1 MPVHITALLFR
12 SFLFRSLLVSAS
24 WAVLLSS
31 TSAPVSAQWLKH
43 PTAGIPRTAD
53 GKANLSAPAPK
64 TPDGKPDLSGIW
76 EAHEDLSPYGGYKAH
91 FMDLA
96 LDLKPA
102 EAPFQPWARALSLER
117 QDNQHKDDPLNLCL
131 PPGVPRINTIAPF
144 KIVQTPQLVI
154 VLYETTANSN
164 FRQIFT
170 DGRPLP
176 KDPQP
181 TWLGYSVGTWEG
193 NVLKV
198 DTIGFNDRGW
208 IDTGMG
214 HPQTEALHVTER
226 FRRTDFGHLEI
237 GITID
242 DPKAYT
248 KPWTATMKVDLLPD
262 TELLETTCE
271 NSKGLEHLVGK

>member
-1 MPVHITALLFR
+1 MCNVR
-12 SFLFRSLLVSAS
+12 SGFI
-24 WAVLLSS
+24 VLLA
-31 TSAPVSAQWLKH
+31 TVVPLSAQWLH
-43 PTAGIPRTAD
+43 YTTPGTPRMPD

-76 EAHEDLSPYGGYKAH
+76 EAGEQQSLYPPYSTH

-96 LDLKPA
+96 VDLKPA
-102 EAPFQPWARALSLER
+102 EAPFQPWAKTLSQQR
-117 QDNQHKDDPLNLCL
+117 QDNLHKDDPLARCM

-144 KIVQTPQLVI
+144 KIVQTGQLVI
-154 VLYETTANSN
+154 VLYETTANSA

-214 HPQTEALHVTER
+214 HPQTEALHVIER
-226 FRRTDFGHLEI
+226 FRRSDFGHMEI
-237 GITID
+237 AITID

-248 KPWTATMKVDLLPD
+248 KTRTATMKVDMLTD
-262 TELLETTCE
+262 TELVKKTFEDSGGT
-271 NSKGLEHLVGK
+271 EHMVGK

>member
-1 MPVHITALLFR
+1 MNIRAFWAR
-12 SFLFRSLLVSAS
+12 STLASAA
-24 WAVLLSS
+24 WVAILAS
-31 TSAPVSAQWLKH
+31 TSAPASAQWSKF
-43 PTAGIPRTAD
+43 PDAATPRTVD
-53 GKANLSAPAPK
+53 GKPNLSAPAPK
-64 TPDGKPDLSGIW
+64 TSDGKPDLSGIW
-76 EAHEDLSPYGGYKAH
+76 EVHEDLSPFGAYKSH

-96 LDLKPA
+96 LDLKPE
-102 EAPFQPWARALSLER
+102 EAPFQPWAKALSQQR
-117 QDNQHKDDPLNLCL
+117 QANEHKEDPLARCM
-131 PPGVPRINTIAPF
+131 PPGVPRINTLGPF
-144 KIVQTPQLVI
+144 KIVQNPKLVI
-154 VLYETTANSN
+154 VLYETTANSA

-198 DTIGFNDRGW
+198 DTIGFTDRGW

-226 FRRTDFGHLEI
+226 FRRSDFGNLEI
-237 GITID
+237 GVTID

-248 KPWTATMKVDLLPD
+248 KPWTANMKAQLEPD
-262 TELLETTCE
+262 IELLETTCE
-271 NSKGLEHLVGK
+271 NSKGTEHMVGK